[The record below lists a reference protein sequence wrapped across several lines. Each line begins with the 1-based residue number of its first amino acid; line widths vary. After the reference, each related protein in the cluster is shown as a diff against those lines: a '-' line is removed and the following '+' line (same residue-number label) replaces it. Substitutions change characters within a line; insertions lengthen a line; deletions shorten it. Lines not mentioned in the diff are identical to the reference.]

1 MVMAKVD
8 SHHGLA
14 LTLALALAL
23 ALPFS
28 PATPP

>member
-1 MVMAKVD
+1 MAKVD